1 MQITLKHEL
10 NSAENYKPFPL
21 SQVQQ
26 STWFL
31 YKLAPEGLADK
42 LAFAVRVKSQINFAT
57 LKTGFHNLLSRHSCL
72 RTGYYQKNNQVMQRV
87 CNITKLPI
95 EQVDA
100 SGWNDGELQENL
112 LASVK
117 QPFNLEAG
125 LVARVTLFSCSPTDH
140 VLLLSVHH
148 IACDWCSLLVCV
160 DELLGNNL
168 TQSRASALGGSADL
182 KQLARRGAKVRSYE
196 DYVLREVGLLA
207 GSRLR
212 ELEDYWGGKLSGVLP
227 VLDLP
232 MSQSRPA
239 MRSYQGVGERFKIGG
254 EVYQQLQD
262 LAEAENVSL
271 SVLLLTAF
279 QVLLRRYTGEEDVL
293 VGWMQ
298 AAQNP
303 SVVGNATNLMVIR
316 SAIADNLSFR
326 ELLKHVQEVCTEAT
340 TYQDYPF
347 PVLVRQLQPDFKLSH
362 PPICQVAFA
371 YEDVQDLPTFSQLWV
386 ENSELEYFHITQQ
399 RTEFDLTLEV
409 VALSDSLVCNFLYN
423 CDLLNSATITRM
435 VGHFENLL
443 EAIAHNSSSSI
454 AQLPLL
460 NAAERHQQ
468 LIEWNHTQ
476 TDYDLS
482 RCLHQLI
489 ETRVELTPNAVA
501 VTFAGES
508 LTYEQLNSCANQL
521 AHYLQ
526 SLGVQPDVLV
536 AICVERSLE
545 MVVGLLGILKAG
557 GAYVPVDPEYPQE
570 RIAYMLDDCQANVL
584 LTQSHLVNDLP
595 GITQK
600 ICLDTDWEII
610 SHSSNKNPD
619 SSVQPT
625 DLAYVIYTSGST
637 GKPKGAMNTH
647 RGICNRLLW
656 MQETYQLNATDSVLQ
671 KTPFSFDVSVWEFFW
686 PLLTGARLVMAQ
698 PGGHRDTAYLVNTIA
713 QEKITTLH
721 FVPSMLQV
729 FLEAKNLESCQSLQR
744 VFCSGEALPVDLQER
759 FFARMECEL
768 HNLYGPTEAAID
780 VTYWQCQRD
789 STLKSVPIGRAIANT
804 QLYIL
809 DSHLQLVPLGVTGEL
824 YIGGVGVARGYLN
837 RPELTQE
844 RFITH
849 PFIDGEKL
857 YKTGDL
863 ARYLPDGNI
872 EYIGRIDHQVKIR
885 GLRIEL
891 GEIENSLTQ
900 HPQIREAVVITQ
912 TDHLNQQRLIAY
924 IVTPQQ
930 QPTPNELRSFL
941 KQTLPEYMVPSAFV
955 VLESLPLNPSGKVDR
970 RSLPQTDS
978 SILSGDETIISP
990 RNQLEQQLAAIWSEI
1005 LNISPLG
1012 VTNNFFEI
1020 GGNSLSA
1027 VHLMSAI
1034 EKQFARNL
1042 PLAILFANGT
1052 IEKLAAVIN
1061 SSDEVDFDSP
1071 IIPLQPQGS
1080 KRPFFCV
1087 HPAGGHVLCYVN
1099 LARYL
1104 GTEQPF
1110 YGLQAQ
1116 GFNGTKA
1123 PLETIEDMASLYVKA
1138 MQKVQPEGPYQIG
1151 GWSFGGVVAYE
1162 VAQQLVQQG
1171 QEVSLLAVLDSY
1183 VPILLDK
1190 AKEID
1195 NSYLVGVVSRVFG
1208 GMFGEDNLVEPEEIA
1223 HLNIEE
1229 KIDYIIDKAK
1239 KAQIFPPTVQQQ
1251 NNRRILEVLVGT
1263 LKATYAYQRRP
1274 YPGKVTI
1281 FRASE
1286 KHIMAPDPTLVWV
1299 ELFSVLAADEIEICK
1314 VPGHHYSF
1322 VIEPHVQVL
1331 AERLKTYLV

>member
-31 YKLAPEGLADK
+31 YKLAPESLADK
-42 LAFAVRVKSQINFAT
+42 LAFAVRVKSPIDFST
-57 LKTGFHNLLSRHSCL
+57 LKIGFHNLLSRHPCL
-72 RTGYYQKNNQVMQRV
+72 RTGYYQKDNQVMQRV

-95 EQVDA
+95 EQIDA
-100 SGWNDGELQENL
+100 AGWNDDELQENL
-112 LASVK
+112 LASVQ

-125 LVARVTLFSCSPTDH
+125 LVARITLFSCSPTDH
-140 VLLLSVHH
+140 ILLLSVHH
-148 IACDWCSLLVCV
+148 IACDWRSLLLCV
-160 DELLGNNL
+160 DELLGSHL
-168 TQSRASALGGSADL
+168 TQS
-182 KQLARRGAKVRSYE
+182 RRGAKVRGYE

-212 ELEDYWGGKLSGVLP
+212 ELEDYWKSKLSGVLP

-232 MSQSRPA
+232 MSQSRPT
-239 MRSYQGVGERFKIGG
+239 MRSYQGVSERFKIEGK
-254 EVYQQLQD
+254 VYQQLQN
-262 LAEAENVSL
+262 LAQAENISL
-271 SVLLLTAF
+271 SVVLLTAF
-279 QVLLRRYTGEEDVL
+279 QVLLRRYTGEDDIL
-293 VGWMQ
+293 VGWMK
-298 AAQNP
+298 ASQNP
-303 SVVGNATNLMVIR
+303 SVVGNATNLMVVR

-326 ELLKHVQEVCTEAT
+326 ELLIQVQEVCTDAT
-340 TYQDYPF
+340 AYQDYPF
-347 PVLVRQLQPDFKLSH
+347 PVLVRQLQPNFKLSH

-371 YEDVQDLPTFSQLWV
+371 YEDVQNLPTISQLWA
-386 ENSELEYFHITQQ
+386 ENSKLEYFHIPQQ

-409 VALSDSLVCNFLYN
+409 VALSDALVCNFVYN
-423 CDLLNSATITRM
+423 YDLLDSATITRM

-443 EAIAHNSSSSI
+443 EEIAHNSSSSI
-454 AQLPLL
+454 TQLPLL
-460 NAAERHQQ
+460 NPGELHQQ
-468 LIEWNHTQ
+468 LFEWNNTQ
-476 TDYDLS
+476 TNYDLS

-489 ETRVELTPNAVA
+489 EAQVDKTPNAVA
-501 VTFAGES
+501 VSFAGKS
-508 LTYEQLNSCANQL
+508 LTYQELNSHANQL

-526 SLGVQPDVLV
+526 SLGVQPNVLV
-536 AICVERSLE
+536 AICIERSLE
-545 MVVGLLGILKAG
+545 MVVGLLAILKAG
-557 GAYVPVDPEYPQE
+557 GAYVPIDPEYPQE
-570 RIAYMLDDCQANVL
+570 RRAYMLQDCQAKVL
-584 LTQSHLVNDLP
+584 LTQSHLVHDLP
-595 GITQK
+595 GTTAK
-600 ICLDTDWEII
+600 ICLNTDWESI
-610 SHSSNKNPD
+610 SHHSQTNPGSD
-619 SSVQPT
+619 VQPT

-656 MQETYQLNATDSVLQ
+656 MQDIYQLSTTDKILQ

-686 PLLTGARLVMAQ
+686 PLLAGARLVMAQ
-698 PGGHRDTAYLVNTIA
+698 PGGHRDAAYLVNTIVH
-713 QEKITTLH
+713 EGITTLH

-729 FLEAKNLESCQSLQR
+729 FLEAKNLENCQSLKR
-744 VFCSGEALPVDLQER
+744 VFCSGEALPVDLQTR

-780 VTYWQCQRD
+780 VTYWQCQRQ

-809 DSHLQLVPLGVTGEL
+809 DSHLQPVPLGVTGEL

-844 RFITH
+844 RFISH
-849 PFIDGEKL
+849 PFIDGERL

-863 ARYLPDGNI
+863 ARYLSDGNI
-872 EYIGRIDHQVKIR
+872 EYIGRIDYQVKIR
-885 GLRIEL
+885 GFRIEL
-891 GEIENSLTQ
+891 GEIENALTQ
-900 HPQIREAVVITQ
+900 HPDIREAVVITQ

-924 IVTPQQ
+924 LVTPQQ
-930 QPTPNELRSFL
+930 QTTPNELRSFL
-941 KQTLPEYMVPSAFV
+941 KQTLPDYMIPSAFV
-955 VLESLPLNPSGKVDR
+955 VLESLPLTPSGKVDR
-970 RSLPQTDS
+970 RSLPQPDFS
-978 SILSGDETIISP
+978 SLMGEETIISP
-990 RNQLEQQLAAIWSEI
+990 RNDLEQQLATIWSEV
-1005 LNISPLG
+1005 LKISPVG

-1020 GGNSLSA
+1020 GGNSLLA

-1034 EKQFARNL
+1034 EKQFGRVL
-1042 PLAILFANGT
+1042 PLATLFANGT
-1052 IEKLAAVIN
+1052 IAQLAEVIN
-1061 SSDEVDFDSP
+1061 SVDEIDFDSP
-1071 IIPLQPQGS
+1071 IIPIQPQGT
-1080 KRPFFCV
+1080 KRPFFCI
-1087 HPAGGHVLCYVN
+1087 HPAGGHVLCYVK
-1099 LARYL
+1099 LAHYL
-1104 GTEQPF
+1104 GNEQPF

-1116 GFNGTKA
+1116 GFNGLKE
-1123 PLETIEDMASLYVKA
+1123 PLDTIEDMASLYVQA
-1138 MQKVQPEGPYQIG
+1138 IRQVQPEGPYQIG

-1171 QEVSLLAVLDSY
+1171 QEVCLLAVLDSY

-1190 AKEID
+1190 AKKID
-1195 NSYLVGVVSRVFG
+1195 NAYLVGVVSRVFG
-1208 GMFGEDNLVEPEEIA
+1208 GMFGQDNLVEPEEIA

-1274 YPGKVTI
+1274 YPGKVTV
-1281 FRASE
+1281 FRATE

-1322 VIEPHVQVL
+1322 VLEPHVQVL
-1331 AERLKTYLV
+1331 AEQLQKYLA